1 MCYCY
6 SIAGMRLGKSYR
18 SNIWFIV
25 CVFNDKITL
34 LANYNEK
41 FPSYSFFI
49 LLSSLGSS
57 QKHLTWFNAQIMLP
71 PLLPWLSHMQDLLEQ
86 TGILTRKKHLVFFV
100 L

>member
-6 SIAGMRLGKSYR
+6 SIAGLRLGKGYR

-25 CVFNDKITL
+25 CVFNDKILL

-57 QKHLTWFNAQIMLP
+57 QKHLTLFNVQIM
-71 PLLPWLSHMQDLLEQ
+71 LSHMQDLLEQ